1 MYGRTNDEQR
11 FSPLKQIND
20 QNVQKLG
27 LVWSHEFG
35 TNRGLEATP
44 LVVNS
49 VIYTTGEWS
58 VVYALNA
65 RTGEILW
72 TYDPKVPRSRARTI
86 CCDVVNRGVAL
97 YHGTVYVGTL
107 DGRLIALDAKSG
119 SPVWDVVTINQSQP
133 YSITGA
139 PRIARGMVLI
149 GNAGSEYGV
158 RGYLS
163 AYDAETGKLVWRTFT
178 VPGNPS
184 RGFESKELETAA
196 KTWHGKWWTAGGGGT
211 AWDTIVYDPQLD
223 LVYTGTGNGTAWYR
237 ALRSEGEG
245 DNLYLASILALH
257 ASDGEVAWYFQVTP
271 GDNWDYDA
279 TQPLTLAD
287 LKIEGRTRKVIMQAS
302 KNGFFYVLDRE
313 TGQFISAN
321 PFVGQITWATG
332 IDPKNGRPIES
343 KTAYDGLNP
352 VLVSPSAAGAHNWYP
367 MAFNS
372 TLGLVYVPAREGTV
386 SLFAPDPGW
395 KSDPT
400 NWNGGTDRRYE
411 GPLFTKLQA
420 APAPVGKLIAWN
432 PIEKRE
438 VWHVTHPGVE
448 SAGVLASAGDLV
460 FQGRSDGIFLA
471 YRATDGK
478 KLWEYDTGTGI
489 LAPPVSYMLDG
500 VQYIT
505 VMAGWGGD
513 PGIKNFPKWGI
524 TKPGFG
530 RILTFALGGSAKLEI
545 PPFGHSGPPKPAIR
559 INASRETVHE
569 GNILYR
575 TYCYHCHGFNAVA
588 GSLPDLRYATAEVHE
603 PLCRR

>member
-1 MYGRTNDEQR
+1 MLRRALLPFTASVLLTLAACKSSNSSKSIADSPDWSMYGRTNDEQR

-44 LVVNS
+44 LVVNG

-65 RTGEILW
+65 STGEILW

-119 SPVWDVVTINQSQP
+119 SPVWDVVTINQTQP
-133 YSITGA
+133 YAITGA

-149 GNAGSEYGV
+149 GNAGSEFGV
-158 RGYLS
+158 RGCLS

-279 TQPLTLAD
+279 TQPLMLAD
-287 LKIEGRTRKVIMQAS
+287 LKIEGRNRKVIMQAS

-321 PFVGQITWATG
+321 PFAGQITWATG
-332 IDPKNGRPIES
+332 IDQKNGRPIES
-343 KTAYDGLNP
+343 KTA
-352 VLVSPSAAGAHNWYP
+352 
-367 MAFNS
+367 
-372 TLGLVYVPAREGTV
+372 
-386 SLFAPDPGW
+386 
-395 KSDPT
+395 
-400 NWNGGTDRRYE
+400 
-411 GPLFTKLQA
+411 
-420 APAPVGKLIAWN
+420 
-432 PIEKRE
+432 
-438 VWHVTHPGVE
+438 
-448 SAGVLASAGDLV
+448 
-460 FQGRSDGIFLA
+460 
-471 YRATDGK
+471 
-478 KLWEYDTGTGI
+478 
-489 LAPPVSYMLDG
+489 
-500 VQYIT
+500 T

-588 GSLPDLRYATAEVHE
+588 GSLPDLRYATAEIHKQFSSIVLGGARESRGMPSFKDLLNETQVHAIE
-603 PLCRR
+603 AYVLSRAEESAHPAVN